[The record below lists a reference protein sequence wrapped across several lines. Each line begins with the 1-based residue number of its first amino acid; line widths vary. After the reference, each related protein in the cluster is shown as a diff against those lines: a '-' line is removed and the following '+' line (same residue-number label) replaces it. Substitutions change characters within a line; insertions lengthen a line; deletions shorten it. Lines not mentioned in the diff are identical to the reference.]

1 MPLYKITVRGGLISG
16 KKQLKQGESVE
27 LSEKDAASLPLG
39 TVELI
44 EPKPEPKP
52 TPKLESKEK
61 SK

>member
-1 MPLYKITVRGGLISG
+1 MPLYKVTVRGGLISG
-16 KKQLKQGESVE
+16 KKHLKQGEQLE
-27 LSEKDAASLPLG
+27 LSEKDAHTLPLG

-44 EPKPEPKP
+44 ESKPEPKP